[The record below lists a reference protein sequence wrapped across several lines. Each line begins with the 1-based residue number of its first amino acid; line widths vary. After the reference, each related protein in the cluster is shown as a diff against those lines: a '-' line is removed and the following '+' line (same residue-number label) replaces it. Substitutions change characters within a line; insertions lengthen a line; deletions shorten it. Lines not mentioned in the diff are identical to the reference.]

1 MVSRIRDRA
10 AASPGVP
17 EIADL
22 MTSAQARGGQMSAA
36 EIRALG
42 RDALALAGRVN
53 FLLGK
58 LAGLAGEEGDGP

>member
-1 MVSRIRDRA
+1 MVTRIRDRA
-10 AASPGVP
+10 AAAPGAP

-22 MTSAQARGGQMSAA
+22 TESAQAHAGGMSAA

-42 RDALALAGRVN
+42 RDALDLASRVN

-58 LAGLAGEEGDGP
+58 LAGLTGEEDGP